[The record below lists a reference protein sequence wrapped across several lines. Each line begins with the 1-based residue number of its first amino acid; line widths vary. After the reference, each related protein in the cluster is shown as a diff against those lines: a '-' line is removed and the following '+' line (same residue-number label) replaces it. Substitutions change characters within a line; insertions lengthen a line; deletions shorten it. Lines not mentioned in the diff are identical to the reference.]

1 MLINQIE
8 KKYKDKIRDLNE
20 AHNSI
25 EKDLQYK
32 LRQTDKDY
40 KQLQGKYD
48 METRGKRA
56 EYHTMERKLTDISE
70 NEKRLQFDLES
81 LRSEKERKL
90 DVKDEEYD
98 RMKGELYYKIQGL
111 EARAK
116 NADKEKSN
124 QYFLLEK
131 ENAKWN
137 VERE

>member
-20 AHNSI
+20 SHNSI

-70 NEKRLQFDLES
+70 NEKRLQFELES

-98 RMKGELYYKIQGL
+98 RMKGELYYKI
-111 EARAK
+111 
-116 NADKEKSN
+116 
-124 QYFLLEK
+124 
-131 ENAKWN
+131 
-137 VERE
+137 